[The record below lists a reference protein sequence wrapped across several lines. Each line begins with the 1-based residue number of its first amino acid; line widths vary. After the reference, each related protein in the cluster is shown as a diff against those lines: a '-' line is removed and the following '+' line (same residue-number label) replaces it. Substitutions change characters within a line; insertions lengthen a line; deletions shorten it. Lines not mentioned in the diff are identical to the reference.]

1 MYLELIEFLVYLE
14 LIELLVFLVL
24 IEFLVFLELIEFL
37 AFLELIE
44 FLAFLG
50 FRPYMQRPLLS
61 LQGQWSQ
68 ENTMLS
74 LIRRADLSAF
84 LLGWI
89 VSQFRSAARCYKA
102 QKHSQ
107 RGARSLGWRSQY
119 LPALIHI
126 EGSIP
131 MEF

>member
-1 MYLELIEFLVYLE
+1 MYLE
-14 LIELLVFLVL
+14 LIELLVFLEL

-37 AFLELIE
+37 ALLELIE
-44 FLAFLG
+44 FLG

-74 LIRRADLSAF
+74 LIRRAGLSAF

-89 VSQFRSAARCYKA
+89 ASQFRSAARYYKA
-102 QKHSQ
+102 
-107 RGARSLGWRSQY
+107 
-119 LPALIHI
+119 
-126 EGSIP
+126 
-131 MEF
+131 